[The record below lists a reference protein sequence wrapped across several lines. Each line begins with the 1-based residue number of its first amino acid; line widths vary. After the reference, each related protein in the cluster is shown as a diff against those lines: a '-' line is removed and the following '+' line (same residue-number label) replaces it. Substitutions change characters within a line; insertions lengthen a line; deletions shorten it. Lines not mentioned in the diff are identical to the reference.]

1 MARSFQ
7 NVFLPLRGVALAAL
21 LAPLAACVVQN
32 TPSGTPDATPI
43 GEPPA
48 TATTPPAPPP
58 TEPGPTSPPPQPTTQ
73 TPPAGDASLAGTWV
87 SPSCGDRKYERI
99 LTLGADGTFQAK
111 DMVSPCPPNV
121 QCIWSGIVDRKGRY
135 TRSGDTLTLAVE
147 GPAGDRAKPLPATL
161 TIDKATGA
169 PAEQAGGATC
179 VYTKK

>member
-7 NVFLPLRGVALAAL
+7 NVSLALRGLAFAAL

-48 TATTPPAPPP
+48 TANTPPAPPAP
-58 TEPGPTSPPPQPTTQ
+58 EPGPTAPQPTPTQ
-73 TPPAGDASLAGTWV
+73 QPPAGDASLAGTW
-87 SPSCGDRKYERI
+87 SSASCGDRKYERI
-99 LTLGADGTFQAK
+99 LTIGADGTFSSK
-111 DMVSPCPPNV
+111 DMVSPCPPDAK
-121 QCIWSGIVDRKGRY
+121 CIWSGIVDRKGRY
-135 TRSGDTLTLAVE
+135 TRSGDSLTLTVE
-147 GPAGDRAKPLPATL
+147 GPAGDKGKPLPPTL